1 MSKEL
6 MIQED
11 EFGDV
16 GTGSNV
22 KVILSSMIDFL
33 KENHDAMAFEESN
46 RVLKLKVDES
56 CSISTHCGFVT
67 VTRIK

>member
-1 MSKEL
+1 MKEV
-6 MIQED
+6 MITED
-11 EFGDV
+11 EFGD
-16 GTGSNV
+16 NV
-22 KVILSSMIDFL
+22 VLSSMTDFI
-33 KENHDAMAFEESN
+33 KENHDTMAFEESN

>member
-1 MSKEL
+1 MSKAL

-11 EFGDV
+11 DNNIV
-16 GTGSNV
+16 
-22 KVILSSMIDFL
+22 LSSLTDFI
-33 KENHDAMAFEESN
+33 KKNHDTMAFEESN
-46 RVLKLKVDES
+46 KVLRLKVDES

>member
-1 MSKEL
+1 MKEV
-6 MIQED
+6 MITED
-11 EFGDV
+11 EFGDNTV
-16 GTGSNV
+16 M
-22 KVILSSMIDFL
+22 SSMIDFL

>member
-1 MSKEL
+1 MSKAL

-11 EFGDV
+11 DNNIV
-16 GTGSNV
+16 
-22 KVILSSMIDFL
+22 LSSLTDFI
-33 KENHDAMAFEESN
+33 KENHDTMAFEESN
-46 RVLKLKVDES
+46 RVLRLKVDES

>member
-1 MSKEL
+1 MKEL
-6 MIQED
+6 MITED
-11 EFGDV
+11 EFGD
-16 GTGSNV
+16 N
-22 KVILSSMIDFL
+22 VILSSMIDFI
-33 KENHDAMAFEESN
+33 KENSDAMPFDEVN